1 MDMKKYGNQISLVL
15 AMGIIFLSTIPQ
27 IRHAVGFAMDFILG
41 PLLAPPF
48 DLPFYAI
55 ILILSALTG
64 LYSSLLQKYT
74 IDYERLQEVQEG
86 MKEFQK
92 EYRDAQLSK
101 DERRI
106 KKLESKR
113 DKMMKEQLEV
123 SQEQFKPM
131 AYILLVSIPIFLWLI
146 YKMPAMTT
154 SLITFPY
161 FGPRAIWNGA
171 VWIVPAWIL
180 WVHDLL
186 HLHQP
191 GDPEI
196 HEYRGY
202 LMKITVSGPPWSG
215 TTTLARSIAGKH
227 KFELISAGEMFRD
240 LAEERGLSVAGF
252 GELAEK
258 DITIDALID
267 VRQKE
272 TAKARD
278 NIVVEGRL
286 SGWMVE

>member
-27 IRHAVGFAMDFILG
+27 IRHVVGLAMDLILG
-41 PLLAPPF
+41 PLLADPVN
-48 DLPFYAI
+48 LPFYVI

-74 IDYERLQEVQEG
+74 IDYERLQEVQQG

-146 YKMPAMTT
+146 YKLP
-154 SLITFPY
+154 LITELKPYLANIIFPY
-161 FGPRAIWNGA
+161 FGFRLIWTGAIWIA
-171 VWIVPAWIL
+171 PAWIL
-180 WVHDLL
+180 WYM
-186 HLHQP
+186 
-191 GDPEI
+191 I
-196 HEYRGY
+196 C
-202 LMKITVSGPPWSG
+202 
-215 TTTLARSIAGKH
+215 SIC
-227 KFELISAGEMFRD
+227 ISQVIRKS
-240 LAEERGLSVAGF
+240 L
-252 GELAEK
+252 
-258 DITIDALID
+258 
-267 VRQKE
+267 
-272 TAKARD
+272 
-278 NIVVEGRL
+278 NIG
-286 SGWMVE
+286 GI

>member
-1 MDMKKYGNQISLVL
+1 METKKSGGNMTSLVL

-27 IRHAVGFAMDFILG
+27 VRQAVGSGMDLILG

-74 IDYERLQEVQEG
+74 IDYERVQAVQQG

-92 EYRDAQLSK
+92 DFRDAQLSK
-101 DERRI
+101 DEKRV

-131 AYILLVSIPIFLWLI
+131 AYILFVSIPIFLWLI
-146 YKMPAMTT
+146 YKLPLVSEQFPKLANIM
-154 SLITFPY
+154 FPY
-161 FGPRAIWNGA
+161 FGPHAIWTGA

-180 WVHDLL
+180 WYM
-186 HLHQP
+186 
-191 GDPEI
+191 I
-196 HEYRGY
+196 C
-202 LMKITVSGPPWSG
+202 
-215 TTTLARSIAGKH
+215 SIS
-227 KFELISAGEMFRD
+227 ISQVIRKSM
-240 LAEERGLSVAGF
+240 
-252 GELAEK
+252 
-258 DITIDALID
+258 
-267 VRQKE
+267 
-272 TAKARD
+272 
-278 NIVVEGRL
+278 NIG
-286 SGWMVE
+286 GI

>member
-27 IRHAVGFAMDFILG
+27 IRAAVGFAMDFILG

-48 DLPFYAI
+48 DLPFYVI

-106 KKLESKR
+106 KKLEAKR

-146 YKMPAMTT
+146 YKMPAMTG

-161 FGPRAIWNGA
+161 FGPRAIWNGTI
-171 VWIVPAWIL
+171 WIVPAWIL
-180 WVHDLL
+180 WYM
-186 HLHQP
+186 
-191 GDPEI
+191 I
-196 HEYRGY
+196 C
-202 LMKITVSGPPWSG
+202 
-215 TTTLARSIAGKH
+215 SIS
-227 KFELISAGEMFRD
+227 ISQVIRKSM
-240 LAEERGLSVAGF
+240 
-252 GELAEK
+252 
-258 DITIDALID
+258 
-267 VRQKE
+267 
-272 TAKARD
+272 
-278 NIVVEGRL
+278 NIG
-286 SGWMVE
+286 GI